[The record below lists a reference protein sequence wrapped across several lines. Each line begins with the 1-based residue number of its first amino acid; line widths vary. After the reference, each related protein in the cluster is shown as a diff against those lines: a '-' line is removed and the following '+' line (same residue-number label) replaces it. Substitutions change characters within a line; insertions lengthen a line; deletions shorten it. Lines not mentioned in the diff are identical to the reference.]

1 MSDFLPT
8 PEGAEAVIRAARR
21 RRAAKAASASG
32 SSALVVVVALLL
44 TAGGTSP
51 HGHPDQLSTTSGPT
65 PAASSAAPMR
75 ASLAPSP
82 TGQRA
87 QAGGPAPSVF
97 PSEVPPRQTPPP
109 ALHRTTQARRSPIT
123 RTTGSIVATD
133 LCTDG
138 QTDQSR
144 TWCARAFDPGEI
156 KRGTIV
162 KLGGELCNYPTSE
175 PLTLQFADTAQ
186 VQISVDPYQNQEKWH
201 GGEGYT
207 YTKPG
212 PTATIAPGQCLQWRS
227 PWDTRDHEG
236 FVVPPGTYE
245 LNFYV
250 NTKVEPGFI
259 AFRTI
264 TVVD

>member
-1 MSDFLPT
+1 M
-8 PEGAEAVIRAARR
+8 GRR
-21 RRAAKAASASG
+21 Q
-32 SSALVVVVALLL
+32 
-44 TAGGTSP
+44 
-51 HGHPDQLSTTSGPT
+51 D
-65 PAASSAAPMR
+65 
-75 ASLAPSP
+75 
-82 TGQRA
+82 
-87 QAGGPAPSVF
+87 AGGPAPSLF
-97 PSEVPPRQTPPP
+97 PSAAPPAKSPPP

-123 RTTGSIVATD
+123 RTTGSIAATD

-144 TWCARAFDPGEI
+144 TWCARSFDPGEI
-156 KRGTIV
+156 KRGTTV

-175 PLTLQFADTAQ
+175 ALTLHFVDTAQ
-186 VQISVDPYQNQEKWH
+186 VQFQIDPYQDQEKWH
-201 GGEGYT
+201 AGEGYH

-212 PTATIAPGQCLQWRS
+212 PTATIAPGQCLQWRA

-250 NTKVEPGFI
+250 SATPEPGYV
-259 AFRTI
+259 AFRSI